1 MSLPA
6 NPRSLVFYMAYP
18 GPGNL
23 DGASRSLI
31 DAKYT
36 LASLEAVLDDDSFE
50 QVRL

>member
-1 MSLPA
+1 MTLPA

-31 DAKYT
+31 DP
-36 LASLEAVLDDDSFE
+36 
-50 QVRL
+50 R

>member
-1 MSLPA
+1 MILAA

-31 DAKYT
+31 DPSYL
-36 LASLEAVLDDDSFE
+36 LAALETVLDDDACFSPP
-50 QVRL
+50 